1 MLVIALV
8 AMTGCAIDDN
18 PVNPENPL
26 NKNVLGN
33 WYGEY
38 ESVVSVPIDDGNL
51 EISVKM
57 IQFYQFNED
66 GTGYW
71 ASFALGESGSVMEHD
86 GGLTG
91 GKDAEGYFRYTA
103 GSDGTVNIRL
113 VNLPKDDES
122 VTWTLHIDDG
132 KLTETEDGI
141 TFVFSHP
148 TEGQLALIEKMDAQ
162 INGGNNDDEETWKWG
177 DFVDDSDWEWDGY
190 GAQ

>member
-8 AMTGCAIDDN
+8 AITGCTIDDN
-18 PVNPENPL
+18 PVNPVKPL
-26 NKNVLGN
+26 NRAVLGN

-38 ESVVSVPIDDGNL
+38 DSVVSVPIDDGNM
-51 EISVKM
+51 EISMKV
-57 IQFYQFNED
+57 IQFFQFNED

-71 ASFALGESGSVMEHD
+71 AAFALGESGSVMEHD

-91 GKDAEGYFRYTA
+91 GKDAEGYFRYTT
-103 GSDGTVNIRL
+103 GDDGMVNISL

-122 VTWTLHIDDG
+122 ATGTLHIDDG

-148 TEGQLALIEKMDAQ
+148 TEGQLALIEKLNAQ
-162 INGGNNDDEETWKWG
+162 IHGGNNDDGEIWKWG
-177 DFVDDSDWEWDGY
+177 GFVDDSDWDWNGY

>member
-8 AMTGCAIDDN
+8 AMTGCTNDDN
-18 PVNPENPL
+18 PVIPENPQ
-26 NKNVLGN
+26 NKNVQGN

-51 EISVKM
+51 EIPVKV

-86 GGLTG
+86 GGLIG
-91 GKDAEGYFRYTA
+91 GKDADGYFRYTA
-103 GSDGTVNIRL
+103 GSDGTVNISL

-122 VTWTLHIDDG
+122 ATWTLHIDDG
-132 KLTETEDGI
+132 KLTDTSEDI
-141 TFVFSHP
+141 VFVLSP
-148 TEGQLALIEKMDAQ
+148 ATEGQLALI
-162 INGGNNDDEETWKWG
+162 DEVV
-177 DFVDDSDWEWDGY
+177 VDHGVGIGQVRVALFDGRLQLNVLKI
-190 GAQ
+190 ANVL